1 MKLKRAALLIAF
13 LSLLIAFVVN
23 EANLHAL
30 RAGGVTLRE
39 GETVVTND
47 DISYYWPMRSYLRN
61 GNMYNTHSE
70 MYSSITRPPG
80 YGFLWYFFALIAGE
94 HHALLLL
101 KLFQLLLFSIS
112 VYCFI
117 LLARAVLKSDKWSLI
132 IGGIYGLCP
141 FTMGFLY
148 YTLTEGVTPALVIFY
163 LFFLIIGGQKEVL
176 RIRIRYYLLAACIF
190 ALLFLIRPALGLIGI
205 LLPWYL
211 WKDPQRPMSL
221 RFTFS
226 IPLFVLLALSLQGA
240 WQIRNRVVLG
250 HLTSLHPVYQNE
262 LPGTFRPVQAAV
274 WDFYKGWEDKG
285 NCFHEAWVPF
295 WHRTMAGDSSLRS
308 IDSMTSLIPAD
319 VREKLGEDR
328 INAAFVKA
336 QKAVYDQKPYYDYDL
351 VMPSQALASEDTAV
365 AAFSSLQ
372 RDLKKNFPLRY
383 YLITPLKVL
392 RNMIF
397 HSNLSL
403 YLFQHSLRGSLLGE
417 SLRWICFILH
427 SLIFCLFAG
436 MIFLRKKAGKHLL
449 LPWIPLMYL
458 LYLAFIQRGIEER
471 YTLPM
476 LSVTLLCA
484 TFVFMQIFFYLQK
497 IIHKTKSPDE

>member
-1 MKLKRAALLIAF
+1 MKLKRAAWLIA
-13 LSLLIAFVVN
+13 LVSLLMAFVVN
-23 EANLHAL
+23 EGNLRAL
-30 RAGGVTLRE
+30 RAGGVSLRE

-70 MYSSITRPPG
+70 MYSSVTRPPG
-80 YGFLWYFFALIAGE
+80 YGFLWYFFAMAGGE
-94 HHALLLL
+94 QHALFLL
-101 KLFQLLLFSIS
+101 KIFQLLLFSLS

-117 LLARAVLKSDKWSLI
+117 LLARSVLGSDRWSLAL
-132 IGGIYGLCP
+132 GGLYGLCP

-163 LFFLIIGGQKEVL
+163 LFFLIVGGQKKVL
-176 RIRIRYYLLAACIF
+176 RIRIRFYMLAACIF
-190 ALLFLIRPALGLIGI
+190 AILFLIRPALGLLGI

-211 WKDPQRPMSL
+211 WKDPDRTRS
-221 RFTFS
+221 RVFAFS
-226 IPLFVLLALSLQGA
+226 IPFFVLFALSLQGA

-250 HLTSLHPVYQNE
+250 HFTSLHPVYQNE

-274 WDFYKGWEDKG
+274 WDFYKGWEDRG
-285 NCFHEAWVPF
+285 SRFHEAWVPF
-295 WHRTMAGDSSLRS
+295 WQRTMAGDSSSQS
-308 IDSMTSLIPAD
+308 IDSITSMIPEE

-328 INAAFVKA
+328 INGAFVRA
-336 QKAVYDQKPYYDYDL
+336 QKAIRAQKPYNDYDL
-351 VMPSQALASEDTAV
+351 VMPSQPLVAEDTAV

-372 RDLKKNFPLRY
+372 RDFKKSFPLRY

-403 YLFQHSLRGSLLGE
+403 YLFQHSLRGSLWGE

-427 SLIFCLFAG
+427 SLAFCLFAG
-436 MIFLRKKAGKHLL
+436 MIFLRKKAGRNLL
-449 LPWIPLMYL
+449 LPWIPLIYL
-458 LYLAFIQRGIEER
+458 LYLAFVQRGIEER

-476 LSVTLLCA
+476 LPVTLLCA
-484 TFVFMQIFFYLQK
+484 TFVFMQIFFYLQN
-497 IIHKTKSPDE
+497 IIHKTKSIHE